1 MTKDDKK
8 IVRNVILFCIIF
20 SVFFTVYR
28 IATLLEKQSENKKS
42 DNVTAI
48 DNINPSQNVEGY
60 KSVTG
65 YDNLSGYDNIP
76 AQNIPENNIISDNSS
91 SKEANAKGIND
102 LKTFDNISDL
112 NQISNPYDNLDNMLY
127 DAVLKGDFESVRRYV
142 SMGANINSIDNN
154 GNTIIYRMA
163 LQKDLNMD
171 QLNSI
176 NYLLVKGAD
185 ANKANYDGYTP
196 LTAHLSSN
204 LFNKEFIDRLLK
216 YHAEVNA
223 TDFEGDTPLHYAVM
237 NNNLDAVTYLIDNGA
252 NVNVKNKDSIT
263 PLHIAVEQKNYDI
276 TGQLLHND
284 ADRNTKNIDNISALD
299 MAKASGDVDL
309 YRLFSITKED
319 LEKDKIQEEL
329 MQAINEKMGLPAV
342 SAISENVAKGFIN
355 RPIKQDKGSSSI
367 EGKFVGENPTPL
379 IAALYF
385 NYNDI
390 AKALIKAGADVNK
403 PNDYPYYSPLMVASD
418 TNNIEMV
425 KELINKGAN
434 INYAS
439 KMDGITALNV
449 ADKADIAEVLLK
461 SGADANVIA
470 NKSCLSPLQL
480 AVINNNYDLAETLL
494 KYGANA
500 NHVDCNEYKPVIANA
515 IDTANP
521 ALVRL
526 LLQYNAGV
534 NTEIG
539 EDLSVKVI
547 DYAKSKGNQLII
559 DMIEERI
566 KATAPKKVDMGIET
580 TNDDLIKNNVKDDNQ
595 TLSIKDNISAKNN
608 VDNKT
613 VNTNKT
619 KDNKTNNA
627 VLPVQKQNVLKLDNK
642 SGKDNLN
649 NLLNNKLQD
658 NQTLNML
665 ENQMLN
671 MVDNKTNEI
680 DNIMNNIIN
689 DL

>member
-1 MTKDDKK
+1 MLE
-8 IVRNVILFCIIF
+8 NVNG
-20 SVFFTVYR
+20 Y
-28 IATLLEKQSENKKS
+28 
-42 DNVTAI
+42 DNISGQNII
-48 DNINPSQNVEGY
+48 DNSSVINSNTFNDNNINGVSDL
-60 KSVTG
+60 KSF
-65 YDNLSGYDNIP
+65 DNLSGLD
-76 AQNIPENNIISDNSS
+76 
-91 SKEANAKGIND
+91 
-102 LKTFDNISDL
+102 
-112 NQISNPYDNLDNMLY
+112 QISNPYDNLDNMLY
-127 DAVLKGDFESVRRYV
+127 DAVLKGDFEGVRRYV
-142 SMGANINSIDNN
+142 NMGANINSIDNN

-163 LQKDLNMD
+163 LQKELSMD

-263 PLHIAVEQKNYDI
+263 PLHIAVQQKNYDI

-299 MAKASGDVDL
+299 MAKESGDVDL

-385 NYNDI
+385 NYNNI

-418 TNNIEMV
+418 TNNMEMV
-425 KELINKGAN
+425 KELLNKGADV
-434 INYAS
+434 NYAS

-449 ADKADIAEVLLK
+449 TDKADIAEVFK
-461 SGADANVIA
+461 
-470 NKSCLSPLQL
+470 
-480 AVINNNYDLAETLL
+480 
-494 KYGANA
+494 
-500 NHVDCNEYKPVIANA
+500 
-515 IDTANP
+515 
-521 ALVRL
+521 
-526 LLQYNAGV
+526 
-534 NTEIG
+534 
-539 EDLSVKVI
+539 
-547 DYAKSKGNQLII
+547 
-559 DMIEERI
+559 
-566 KATAPKKVDMGIET
+566 
-580 TNDDLIKNNVKDDNQ
+580 
-595 TLSIKDNISAKNN
+595 
-608 VDNKT
+608 
-613 VNTNKT
+613 
-619 KDNKTNNA
+619 
-627 VLPVQKQNVLKLDNK
+627 
-642 SGKDNLN
+642 
-649 NLLNNKLQD
+649 
-658 NQTLNML
+658 
-665 ENQMLN
+665 
-671 MVDNKTNEI
+671 
-680 DNIMNNIIN
+680 
-689 DL
+689 